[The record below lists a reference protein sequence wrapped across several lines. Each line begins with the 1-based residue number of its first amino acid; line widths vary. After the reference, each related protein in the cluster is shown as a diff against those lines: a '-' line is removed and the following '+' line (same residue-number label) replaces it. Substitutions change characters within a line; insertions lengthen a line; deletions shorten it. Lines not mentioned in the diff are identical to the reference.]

1 MQSNRELYEKKSETI
16 QKAIEEA
23 EAQGKAAN
31 DAILERQAEMK
42 QLQEQY
48 AEKEN
53 EATSS
58 RAASVPAE
66 SPRLSADLAS
76 GMDPRLQKKEKSRHR
91 AEQHRVASAQGRI
104 ESWRD
109 YEANYPEELDYYEI
123 ARAKGTGRLQAWD
136 DGAEKVEKPK
146 EKEPKIED
154 LSTQELAEM
163 KRERQL
169 YKPSSPQRTN
179 SKIYKTA
186 SGETVKDLGKIN
198 AKVTIGIGNGAL
210 TVQLSSDGSPK
221 AITFCRSPC

>member
-1 MQSNRELYEKKSETI
+1 MNQAIQETTQSNRELYEKKSESI
-16 QKAIEEA
+16 QRAIEEA

-109 YEANYPEELDYYEI
+109 YESNYPEELDYYEI

-154 LSTQELAEM
+154 LSQGAGRDEA
-163 KRERQL
+163 
-169 YKPSSPQRTN
+169 
-179 SKIYKTA
+179 
-186 SGETVKDLGKIN
+186 GETAIQAIQPATSLRRHYRRLC
-198 AKVTIGIGNGAL
+198 GNEA
-210 TVQLSSDGSPK
+210 QCSP
-221 AITFCRSPC
+221 R